1 VAIIAAAAMGQCAAG
16 ASGAT
21 MCAMPPGSLSKFFR
35 HLIAATALVVAAS
48 PALAEGQ
55 FYGLMRERDLT
66 PFGFMR
72 LDMRPAHA
80 VSTEPGSWAVET
92 DVAFQNTWA
101 LSPEVEKYL
110 VGLEPTGRRKLGPEE
125 VQAIRDLPGENYLVD
140 LEAAVYDVTVHYKL
154 APNWSA
160 YAVLSG
166 VSFRGGF
173 MDDTIEKFHDTFG
186 FSTFGRPALARNRV
200 NTIFDLKGTEYV
212 SVDTRPSGGLLDPVM
227 GLRYSSPQ
235 RLRGWNFSLEG
246 AVKMPVAGQRDF
258 LSTGRVDYGVQA
270 SAQRRGARQAFYV
283 DLAAVWYGGGQ
294 SPAPR
299 VRQLVPTLVLGYELR
314 LTDHTNVNLQ
324 GYMSPSLY
332 SRHET
337 DLRELRAN
345 KYQATL
351 GLRHRVDHHVWT
363 IGITENLQNINNT
376 PDIGFQVGFAWV
388 PRIARPRPVW

>member
-1 VAIIAAAAMGQCAAG
+1 MAPGNFAARIARLMA
-16 ASGAT
+16 
-21 MCAMPPGSLSKFFR
+21 
-35 HLIAATALVVAAS
+35 ALVLIGAGTGAMAAD
-48 PALAEGQ
+48 GQ

-80 VSTEPGSWAVET
+80 VSTEPGSWAIET

-110 VGLEPTGRRKLGPEE
+110 TSLEATGRRELGPQE

-140 LEAAVYDVTVHYKL
+140 LEAAVYDATVHYKL
-154 APNWSA
+154 ARDWSA
-160 YAVLSG
+160 YMVISA

-173 MDDTIEKFHDTFG
+173 MDDTIEKFHESFG

-200 NTIFDLKGTEYV
+200 NTVFDLKGTSYV
-212 SVDTRPSGGLLDPVM
+212 SLDDGSSGGLLDPVF

-235 RLRGWNFSLEG
+235 RMRGWNFSLEG
-246 AVKMPVAGQRDF
+246 AAKVPVAGQRDF
-258 LSTGRVDYGVQA
+258 LSTGRLDVGVQM

-283 DLAAVWYGGGQ
+283 NAAAVWYGGGQ
-294 SPAPR
+294 APSPR
-299 VRQLVPTLVLGYELR
+299 ESQVVPTLVVGYELR
-314 LTDHTNVNLQ
+314 LTERTNINLQ
-324 GYMSPSLY
+324 GYMSPTLY
-332 SRHET
+332 SDRET
-337 DLRELRAN
+337 DLRELHAN

-351 GLRHRVDHHVWT
+351 GLRHRVDNHVWT
-363 IGITENLQNINNT
+363 FGITENLQNVNNT

-388 PRIARPRPVW
+388 PRIARPY

>member
-1 VAIIAAAAMGQCAAG
+1 MVRSARRREHEALVPADQGNVMAIRTVFIATWIAAFALLGFSRPSFAAD
-16 ASGAT
+16 
-21 MCAMPPGSLSKFFR
+21 
-35 HLIAATALVVAAS
+35 
-48 PALAEGQ
+48 GQ

-80 VSTEPGSWAVET
+80 VSTEPGSWAIET

-110 VGLEPTGRRKLGPEE
+110 TGLEATGRRELGPEE

-154 APNWSA
+154 ARDWSA
-160 YAVLSG
+160 YLVASG

-173 MDDTIEKFHDTFG
+173 MDDTIESFHDAFG

-200 NTIFDLKGTEYV
+200 NTIFDLKGTSYV
-212 SVDTRPSGGLLDPVM
+212 NLDAGSTGGLLDPVL

-235 RLRGWNFSLEG
+235 RLRGWNFSVEG
-246 AVKMPVAGQRDF
+246 AAKIPVAGQRDF
-258 LSTGRVDYGVQA
+258 LSTGRLDVGVQA
-270 SAQRRGARQAFYV
+270 SAQRFGARQAFYV
-283 DLAAVWYGGGQ
+283 NAAAVWYGGGQ
-294 SPAPR
+294 APSPEQ
-299 VRQLVPTLVLGYELR
+299 RQVVPTLVIGYER
-314 LTDHTNVNLQ
+314 KLTARTNVNLQ
-324 GYMSPSLY
+324 AYVSPSLY
-332 SRHET
+332 SRSET

-345 KYQATL
+345 KYQMTL
-351 GLRHRVDHHVWT
+351 GLRHRVDDHVWT

-376 PDIGFQVGFAWV
+376 PDIGFQVGYAWV
-388 PRIARPRPVW
+388 PRFARSH